1 MATSEVAT
9 GFGFP
14 FGVTPD
20 GVIGPDADAETDL
33 RGKIIQVLFT
43 TPGERVNHP
52 DFGCGLFNLV
62 FDPSNTILGA
72 AMEFT
77 IGAALTKW
85 LGDLLMVDR
94 VNVTAVDET
103 VSVEVAYI
111 SRKDLS
117 RQAVRIRFK

>member
-1 MATSEVAT
+1 MAT

-14 FGVTPD
+14 FGVSQEGSIVPD
-20 GVIGPDADAETDL
+20 PDENVDL

-62 FDPSNTILGA
+62 FDPANTILGA
-72 AMEFT
+72 ATEFT
-77 IGAALTKW
+77 VGAALTRW
-85 LGDLLMVDR
+85 LGDQLLVDG
-94 VNVTAVDET
+94 VNVTTADESVT
-103 VSVEVAYI
+103 VEVAYI

-117 RQAVRIRFK
+117 RQAVRIRFRG

>member
-1 MATSEVAT
+1 MAT

-14 FGVTPD
+14 FGVSQDGAIVPD
-20 GVIGPDADAETDL
+20 PSEDVDL

-43 TPGERVNHP
+43 APGERVNHL

-77 IGAALTKW
+77 VGAALTRW
-85 LGDLLMVDR
+85 LGDLLLVDG
-94 VNVTAVDET
+94 VNVTAADET
-103 VSVEVAYI
+103 VTVEVAYVN
-111 SRKDLS
+111 RKDLS
-117 RQAVRIRFK
+117 RQAVNIRFR

>member
-1 MATSEVAT
+1 VAT

-14 FGVTPD
+14 FRVSAD
-20 GVIGPDADAETDL
+20 GVIAPDPDEGADL

-62 FDPSNTILGA
+62 FDPGNTVLEA

-77 IGAALTKW
+77 VGAALTRW
-85 LGDLLMVDR
+85 LNDKLLVSG
-94 VNVTAVDET
+94 VNVTAGGEFVT
-103 VSVEVAYI
+103 IEVAYI
-111 SRKDLS
+111 DRKDLS
-117 RQAVRIRFK
+117 RQAVRIRFQ

>member
-1 MATSEVAT
+1 MAT

-14 FGVTPD
+14 FGVSPD
-20 GVIGPDADAETDL
+20 GAIIPDPDENVDL

-43 TPGERVNHP
+43 SPGERVNHP

-62 FDPSNTILGA
+62 FDPSNTILSA

-77 IGAALTKW
+77 VGAALTRW
-85 LGDLLMVDR
+85 LGDQLLVDG
-94 VNVTAVDET
+94 VNVAAMDET
-103 VSVEVAYI
+103 ITVEVAYI

-117 RQAVRIRFK
+117 RQAVRIRFR

>member
-1 MATSEVAT
+1 MAT

-14 FGVTPD
+14 FGVSPD
-20 GVIGPDADAETDL
+20 GAIIPDPDENVDL

-43 TPGERVNHP
+43 SPGERVNHP

-62 FDPSNTILGA
+62 FDPSNTILSA

-77 IGAALTKW
+77 VGAALTRW
-85 LGDLLMVDR
+85 LGDQLLVDG
-94 VNVTAVDET
+94 VNVAAMDET
-103 VSVEVAYI
+103 IIVEVAYI

-117 RQAVRIRFK
+117 RQAVRIRFR